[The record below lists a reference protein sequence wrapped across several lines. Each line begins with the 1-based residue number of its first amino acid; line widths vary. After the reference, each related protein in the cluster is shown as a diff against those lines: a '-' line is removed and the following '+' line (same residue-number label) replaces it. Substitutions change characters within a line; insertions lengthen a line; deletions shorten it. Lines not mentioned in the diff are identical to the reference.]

1 MSDSLEDIHT
11 EYFPPVEA
19 QQFSDQLNGS
29 FEGIGGYL
37 ELASPGEIIITSVI
51 KDAPAAK
58 AGLMANDHILKVDD
72 YTITKKDSLDFIIS
86 KIKGPSGTT
95 VKLTIDRA
103 GSTMVIPV
111 VRAKITISMIDY
123 KFTRNNPVM
132 TIHSFGWGIANTWME
147 LLKKNASQIQNAGK
161 LIIDLRDNPGGSLQE
176 VAEMLSDFVPRD
188 QPVVV
193 TRSRYDEEHVVSAGR
208 KIVDFSKIH
217 IVILING
224 ATASSSEIM
233 AGTIKDYFP
242 KNTTI
247 IGERSYGKGS
257 VQYLQTFDD
266 NSSFKMTI
274 AHRYTGK
281 TKQAID
287 GVGITPDIEVIL
299 DALQFKQGYDNQMEK
314 AINN

>member
-1 MSDSLEDIHT
+1 MVH
-11 EYFPPVEA
+11 
-19 QQFSDQLNGS
+19 
-29 FEGIGGYL
+29 
-37 ELASPGEIIITSVI
+37 PGEVVITSVI

-58 AGLMANDHILKVDD
+58 AGLRGNDRIIKVDD
-72 YTITKKDSLDFIIS
+72 YTITEKDSLDFIIS
-86 KIKGPSGTT
+86 KIKGPAGTV
-95 VKLTIDRA
+95 VKLTIDR
-103 GSTMVIPV
+103 GGVRSVIPV
-111 VRAKITISMIDY
+111 TRAKITISMIDY
-123 KFTRNNPVM
+123 KFTKNTPII
-132 TIHSFGWGIANTWME
+132 TIHSFGRGVANTWSEM
-147 LLKKNASQIQNAGK
+147 LKKNASAIQNAGK

-193 TRSRYDEEHVVSAGR
+193 TLSRYQEESVVSAGR

-224 ATASSSEIM
+224 STASASEIM
-233 AGTIKDYFP
+233 AGTIKDYLT

-274 AHRYTGK
+274 AHWYTGK
-281 TKQAID
+281 TKKIID
-287 GVGITPDIEVIL
+287 GVGITPDIEVFL
-299 DALQFKQGYDNQMEK
+299 DPIQFKQGYDNQMEK
-314 AINN
+314 ALSN